1 MLSLTLSL
9 WILVALFGFI
19 GFMRLW
25 QREILVTAA
34 IVLALFA
41 WNFINQGN
49 RVINLFAKEA
59 QAQATPAEK
68 ESANVVR
75 TLAASAPLLFMLL
88 VGYSGPLLSS
98 GFRPDRFPNKPRSGL
113 QEGFVGFMLGALNG
127 FLTLSSLLYYARKLG
142 LLTDAPLPI
151 SGGTP
156 IITVPPGGWDKFF
169 FIQAAPLEVLSTF
182 SLTLVFVVVVLFLLI
197 ALL

>member
-1 MLSLTLSL
+1 MLSLTLCL

-34 IVLALFA
+34 IILALFA
-41 WNFINQGN
+41 WSSINKNNQL
-49 RVINLFAKEA
+49 INLFAK
-59 QAQATPAEK
+59 PAADNASVEDKEK
-68 ESANVVR
+68 AN
-75 TLAASAPLLFMLL
+75 TLRLTITSVPLLLMLL
-88 VGYSGPLLSS
+88 IGYSGPLLAS
-98 GFRPDRFPNKPRSGL
+98 GFRAGRFPNKPRSEL

-127 FLTLSSLLYYARKLG
+127 FLMLSSLLYYARTLG
-142 LLTDAPLPI
+142 VLTDGPLIASGASILTAPA
-151 SGGTP
+151 
-156 IITVPPGGWDKFF
+156 GGWDKFF
-169 FIQAAPLEVLSTF
+169 FIQAAPLAVLSTF